1 MVFLPSKFDLINWDA
16 IIQLLP
22 SQRPS
27 VCGWSADTNLAT
39 GLQPKLKDNEEVAAV
54 KLSRQAI
61 VSGVTT
67 GNQTSKH
74 LKGRLGPR
82 VSNSFGSHTLGR
94 LSVTVLARTLLAGC
108 Q

>member
-1 MVFLPSKFDLINWDA
+1 MLNGLAPLLLFLEFSWSVFIGSIHQ
-16 IIQLLP
+16 I
-22 SQRPS
+22 S
-27 VCGWSADTNLAT
+27 LALVLFLCLT
-39 GLQPKLKDNEEVAAV
+39 TVNGLAALVAF
-54 KLSRQAI
+54 
-61 VSGVTT
+61 SGVFMVSLDQI
-67 GNQTSKH
+67 NSSKH